1 MVGIVRVG
9 DHFYVNWKDKVLLL
23 DDDDDDDDD
32 VNDDGDDD
40 DDDDDALIMTI
51 FRMITF
57 FSEGLTFLGK
67 AK

>member
-57 FSEGLTFLGK
+57 FLKVLLF
-67 AK
+67 